1 MRKFLKFI
9 TGRLAWTFLFLLI
22 QAAFL
27 FVMLK
32 YAEVNFGLSV
42 FNFVLGL
49 VISFAIFTREDA
61 PEYRLSWILLISVVP
76 VFGCFM
82 YLIFGNKKR
91 GRWEKRKVASYQ
103 ELMQE
108 HSIAEF
114 KSSSDSCALLPP
126 EGVSAAENEKLP
138 TEDLRLQNYLS
149 SVTGCMTY
157 ADTEF
162 TYYPLGDYCYPIML
176 QELKKAKK
184 FIFMEYF
191 IYEKG
196 QFWDSVLALLKEK
209 VSEGVEVRLMY
220 DDMGSIN
227 TLPAKYYLTL
237 REYGIKA
244 VAFNPVRPRLNP
256 RLNYRDHRKVCIID
270 GNTAISGGINIA
282 DEYINRTIRFGHWK
296 DNAFLL
302 RGSGVWNYTFMFLQ
316 LWLFAAPKEYY
327 IEDFSAYYPTE
338 KRPSDG
344 LVQSFGDSPLDN
356 LFVAENAYIHVL
368 NTAKNYVWIST
379 PYLILDSAMI
389 NALKL
394 AAQSGVDVRIITPAI
409 PDKKI
414 VYALTKSNYSQLLS
428 NGVRIFEYQPGFIHS
443 KMFVSDDQR
452 AIVGTTNM
460 DFRSFYLHFE
470 SGSVFYG
477 GSMVRSVKSDFSETF
492 NLCKEVTLQDV
503 KNRSWLMKLTGQVA
517 KLIAPLL

>member
-9 TGRLAWTFLFLLI
+9 TGRLAWTFLFLII

-27 FVMLK
+27 FFMLT
-32 YAEVNFGLSV
+32 YAESYFSLSV
-42 FNFVLGL
+42 FDFVLGL
-49 VISFAIFTREDA
+49 VIAFAIFTRDDA
-61 PEYRLSWILLISVVP
+61 PEYKLSWILLILVVP
-76 VFGCFM
+76 IFGCFM

-91 GRWEKRKVASYQ
+91 GKWEKRKIAGYQ
-103 ELMQE
+103 DLMQA
-108 HSIAEF
+108 HSMAEF
-114 KSSSDSCALLPP
+114 KSSPNSTALQPP
-126 EGVSAAENEKLP
+126 EGAVALEELP
-138 TEDLRLQNYLS
+138 PEDLRLHNYLANI
-149 SVTGCMTY
+149 TGCMTY
-157 ADTEF
+157 SNTQF
-162 TYYPLGDYCYPIML
+162 SYYSLGDYCYPVML
-176 QELKKAKK
+176 EELKKAQK
-184 FIFMEYF
+184 FIFLEYF

-196 QFWDSVLALLKEK
+196 QFWDSVLEILKEK
-209 VSEGVEVRLMY
+209 VAQGVDVRLMY
-220 DDMGSIN
+220 DDMGSIG
-227 TLPAKYYLTL
+227 TLPNKYYLKL
-237 REYGIKA
+237 RQYGIKA

-296 DNAFLL
+296 DNAFILK
-302 RGSGVWNYTFMFLQ
+302 GCGVWSYTFMFLQ
-316 LWLFAAPKEYY
+316 LWIFSAPKKYA
-327 IEDFSAYYPTE
+327 IEDFSLYYPTE
-338 KRPSDG
+338 KKKTDG

-356 LFVAENAYIHVL
+356 FYVAENAYIHL
-368 NTAKNYVWIST
+368 INTAKKYVWIST
-379 PYLILDSAMI
+379 PYLILDSAMV

-414 VYALTKSNYSQLLS
+414 VYALTKSNYKVLIA
-428 NGVRIFEYQPGFIHS
+428 NGIRIFEYVPGFIHS
-443 KMFVSDDQR
+443 KMFVSDDKR

-477 GSMVRSVKSDFSETF
+477 GSMVSSVKSDFSHTF
-492 NLCKEVTLQDV
+492 ELCKEVTMKDV
-503 KNRSWLMKLTGQVA
+503 NNRSWVMKLTGQLV